1 MGQAAPKRRKGIQT
15 GRGPC
20 IIERLV
26 KKAKSDLLLLA
37 LVVWGMVGAVPTFS
51 QTSPP
56 PAPSATPSASL
67 VIQFLNRTINW
78 YRQLPAEQRIVTEPG
93 DQIVVDNNRQIADQ
107 VVRIAFSFARAQADA
122 LAKQA
127 ASKQSQNTGA
137 VPTRYRALRAMQAKL
152 DKLLQDTQAELD
164 SDQQKLATATGSK
177 RRELASQVSELQ
189 GELALAEA
197 RRGAVRSMVEF
208 VSGTSANGLGATG
221 LRAQIETLAGSV
233 PAAALNPATTSPAG
247 ASSSR
252 LVSGASTIAAPS
264 RPDLSDVWVLTTDIF
279 AQSARIHTVDSII
292 EQTDALSKAVK
303 DIRAPLITQL
313 RDLSQTGD
321 QLAAQADTAGPAQLA
336 QEKKQLDDLAGQFK
350 EITSS
355 AIPLSKQAV
364 LLGLYKRSLTN
375 WRDAM
380 ESRYSADWRNLGV
393 RVGFLALILLIVIGS
408 GELWRRA
415 VYRYIHDP
423 RQRHQFLLLR
433 RFVLWLVI
441 ALIIAFILAGRL
453 TSILTF
459 AGLLTAGVAIALQ
472 GVILSVVGYF
482 FLIGKFGIRVG
493 DRVQISGVTGEV
505 IDIGLVRL
513 HLMELGGGGFD
524 TPTGRVVAFSNSIVF
539 QPSAG
544 LFKQIPG
551 TSFIW
556 HEVTLTVPRAA
567 DFASVKEKLLG
578 AVTGVLADYRTELE
592 RQYREMKRTVLSV
605 PADGLQPKI
614 QLRIMSSSIEA
625 VIRFPVDLRHDA
637 EIDERVSHALLKA
650 VESDPELKL
659 PGSETPAI
667 HLRTDLSTDAA
678 G

>member
-1 MGQAAPKRRKGIQT
+1 MKKVKP
-15 GRGPC
+15 GR
-20 IIERLV
+20 
-26 KKAKSDLLLLA
+26 LLLA
-37 LVVWGMVGAVPTFS
+37 LVLSGMVAVPVLP
-51 QTSPP
+51 QASPT
-56 PAPSATPSASL
+56 PAPSTTLSASL
-67 VIQFLNRTINW
+67 VIQFLNKTINW
-78 YRQLPAEQRIVTEPG
+78 YRQLPAEQQIAMEPE
-93 DQIVVDNNRQIADQ
+93 DQIVVDNNRQIAAQ
-107 VVRIAFSFARAQADA
+107 VVRLAFGFARAQADA

-127 ASKQSQNTGA
+127 ASKQSQNTA
-137 VPTRYRALRAMQAKL
+137 ATPTRYRALRTMQAKL
-152 DKLLQDTQAELD
+152 DKLLQDTQSELD
-164 SDQQKLATATGSK
+164 SDRQKLATATGSK

-208 VSGTSANGLGATG
+208 VTGTSANGLGATG
-221 LRAQIETLAGSV
+221 LREQIETLAASV
-233 PAAALNPATTSPAG
+233 PLATSSLATASQTG
-247 ASSSR
+247 ASSSSP
-252 LVSGASTIAAPS
+252 VPNASAIATS
-264 RPDLSDVWVLTTDIF
+264 RRPDLSDFWGLTTDIF
-279 AQSARIHTVDSII
+279 AQSTRIRTVDSII
-292 EQTDALSKAVK
+292 EQTDALSRAVK
-303 DIRAPLITQL
+303 DIRAPMIAQL
-313 RDLSQTGD
+313 RDLSQNGD
-321 QLAAQADTAGPAQLA
+321 QLAAQADTAGPAQLT
-336 QEKKQLDDLAGQFK
+336 QEKQELDDLAGQFK
-350 EITSS
+350 QITSA
-355 AIPLSKQAV
+355 AIPLSKEAV
-364 LLGLYKRSLTN
+364 LLGLYKRSLAN
-375 WRDAM
+375 WRDTM

-393 RVGFLALILLIVIGS
+393 RVGFLAVMLLIVIGVA
-408 GELWRRA
+408 EVWRRA

-433 RFVLWLVI
+433 RFVLWLVL

-453 TSILTF
+453 TSVLTF

-505 IDIGLVRL
+505 IEIGLVRL

-578 AVTGVLADYRTELE
+578 AVTGVLADYRAELE
-592 RQYREMKRTVLSV
+592 KQYREMKRTVLSV
-605 PADGLQPKI
+605 PAEGLRPKI
-614 QLRIMSSSIEA
+614 QLRILSSSIEA
-625 VIRFPVDLRHDA
+625 VIRFPVDIRHEG

-650 VESDPELKL
+650 VESNPELKP
-659 PGSETPAI
+659 PGLETPAI
-667 HLRTDLSTDAA
+667 RLRTDINTLDAA
-678 G
+678 R